1 MLGQMKDMYK
11 LQQQAKQI
19 KQELDWIHIKAEI
32 DWVVVMM
39 TAWMDLASIEYPD
52 DLMEVSKK
60 EKLADATKKAIEKAK
75 KKAEEVSAEKM
86 KAVMWWMWL
95 PWM

>member
-11 LQQQAKQI
+11 LQQQAK
-19 KQELDWIHIKAEI
+19 KMKEELDWIHIKADV
-32 DWVVVMM
+32 DWVVVTM
-39 TAWMDLASIEYPD
+39 TAWMDLVSIEFPD
-52 DLMEVSKK
+52 ELMDISKK
-60 EKLADATKKAIEKAK
+60 WKLAEATMQSSKKAK

-86 KAVMWWMWL
+86 KSIMWGMWL

>member
-1 MLGQMKDMYK
+1 MYK
-11 LQQQAKQI
+11 LQQQAKAM
-19 KQELDWIHIKAEI
+19 KEELDWIHIRAEI
-32 DWVVVMM
+32 EWVIVTM
-39 TAWMDLASIEYPD
+39 TAWMDLVSIEYPD

-60 EKLADATKKAIEKAK
+60 WKLAEATKDALAKAK

-86 KAVMWWMWL
+86 KWIMWGMWL